1 MADNGTNRRYNV
13 DIDGER
19 ISGGSA
25 AALVATRRCRDCIEL
40 DDGDLT
46 GDPAEAIAMIAE
58 HCSNTSDY
66 LLDDTPLREAVFRL
80 ILEGGN
86 EPRSAEEISEA
97 LIGRWSSN
105 PARDISA
112 GVVGRLL
119 EHGRSYRLVPFE
131 EPEEEEDAESSRGC
145 S

>member
-1 MADNGTNRRYNV
+1 MADNGNDRRYYA

-46 GDPAEAIAMIAE
+46 GDPVEAVAMIAE
-58 HCSNTSDY
+58 HCSTTADY
-66 LLDDTPLREAVFRL
+66 LLDDTPLREAVFRV

-86 EPRSAEEISEA
+86 EPRTAEEIGEA
-97 LIGRWSSN
+97 LVSRWSSN
-105 PARDISA
+105 PSRDISA
-112 GVVGRLL
+112 RVVARLL
-119 EHGRSYRLVPFE
+119 DHGRSYRLVPVE
-131 EPEEEEDAESSRGC
+131 EPEE
-145 S
+145 